1 MMSHFF
7 DATRFGGLSLIRVN
21 ADAIA
26 YLAEAENGTSIRL
39 IGGETLRVNED
50 RDEIERRALAPMIE
64 VTPPKIS
71 HSGVD
76 EIAKRLVPQQ
86 HNPKHR
92 HTRKVA

>member
-50 RDEIERRALAPMIE
+50 RDEVERRARLP
-64 VTPPKIS
+64 VL
-71 HSGVD
+71 VD
-76 EIAKRLVPQQ
+76 AGPLLPGHRELMEDPAMKMRLKH
-86 HNPKHR
+86 HNQR
-92 HTRKVA
+92 NSRKVA